1 MECLYK
7 LYCFKSKLSLNKR
20 IFAIFSFFLYNENGD
35 KMSIFII
42 IGIITIILSI
52 IIITFIINYQKM
64 KWAQFKINKGEE
76 SIREMLEIKYNIL
89 KKYLFILKKY
99 VDINENDIIEC
110 QNINIQDSIHLL
122 NTKANKISKN
132 LYSYMEKN
140 EKLLKEKDI
149 KEINKDLNN
158 NYVNLNGLINY
169 YNENIAFYNNLYK
182 TFPSNIVAKIL
193 RYQEKEFLEKEQ
205 EEQLKIFEK

>member
-7 LYCFKSKLSLNKR
+7 LYYFESKLSLKKR
-20 IFAIFSFFLYNENGD
+20 RFAIFSFFLYNKNGD
-35 KMSIFII
+35 KMSIYII
-42 IGIITIILSI
+42 IGIITVILSI
-52 IIITFIINYQKM
+52 VIITFIINYRKF
-64 KWAQFKINKGEE
+64 KWIQLKINKGEE
-76 SIREMLEIKYNIL
+76 SIRELLEIKYNIL

-99 VDINENDIIEC
+99 VDINENDISEC
-110 QNINIQDSIHLL
+110 QNINIQNSIQLL
-122 NTKANKISKN
+122 NTKANNINKN
-132 LYSYMEKN
+132 IYSYMEKN

-169 YNENIAFYNNLYK
+169 YNENIAFYNTLYN
-182 TFPSNIVAKIL
+182 TFPSNIVAKIF